1 MYKIYI
7 NETPLFLKDAIE
19 VPKNSIGDVQN
30 LIARYP
36 GKPKHLN
43 GFIDMLEKTGR
54 FDSITIYSENLD
66 KLASDFFSLFKLI
79 EAAGGLVFNPSG
91 EVLFI
96 YRRSFWDLPKGKI
109 DEGETP
115 PQAALRE
122 VREETGLERLEL
134 GAELSTTYH
143 TYREKDGRRVLKRTF
158 WYLMQT
164 EDLKLTPQAEEDIE
178 AAVWMALPVFLETKK
193 RVYLSILD
201 LLEASPS
208 YAK

>member
-7 NETPLFLKDAIE
+7 NETPLFLKDAAE
-19 VPKNSIGDVQN
+19 VPKNTIGDAQN

-54 FDSITIYSENLD
+54 FDSITIYSEDLD
-66 KLASDFFSLFKLI
+66 KLVRDFFSLFKLV

-96 YRRSFWDLPKGKI
+96 FRRGFWDFPKGKI

-115 PQAALRE
+115 PLAALRE
-122 VREETGLERLEL
+122 VREETGLEQLEL
-134 GAELSTTYH
+134 GAELSITYH

-164 EDLKLTPQAEEDIE
+164 EDLKLSPQTEEDIE
-178 AAVWMALPVFLETKK
+178 AAVWMTLPVFFGTKK